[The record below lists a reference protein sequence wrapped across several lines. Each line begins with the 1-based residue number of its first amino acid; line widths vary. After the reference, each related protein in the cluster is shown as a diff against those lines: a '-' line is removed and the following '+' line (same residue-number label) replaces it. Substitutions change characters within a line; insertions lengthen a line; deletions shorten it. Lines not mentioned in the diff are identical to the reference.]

1 MNDLNERE
9 YNSFLKKADGNYGD
23 FESTFGP
30 PPLDKNIGK
39 ADAFRWV
46 CHQLTKRIDSG
57 DWREIWSNAWLTEGW
72 IISYRAEFSK
82 VKSIL
87 EDVVDSL
94 RAEKK
99 KMIFSAVP
107 LHSNFALHKNYEM
120 VLSGLETL
128 LNDCSM
134 ESLEHYREWKY
145 DEDITQ
151 LVLYSMAIAYLVTKI
166 LESICLVDELDI

>member
-1 MNDLNERE
+1 
-9 YNSFLKKADGNYGD
+9 
-23 FESTFGP
+23 
-30 PPLDKNIGK
+30 
-39 ADAFRWV
+39 
-46 CHQLTKRIDSG
+46 
-57 DWREIWSNAWLTEGW
+57 
-72 IISYRAEFSK
+72 
-82 VKSIL
+82 
-87 EDVVDSL
+87 
-94 RAEKK
+94 
-99 KMIFSAVP
+99 MIFSAVP